1 MKKYLAVLALAAL
14 TSSCA
19 NTGTGNRAEYMPVAK
34 AEEMFASKPEFTI
47 SDTIQNYYFKT
58 SPKGPKEVFVYRIR
72 TYHQGT
78 ESENV
83 GMDIYEFNGE
93 HPLARILK
101 TGSSSTVLFGTNE
114 CECRRAVHYDSRINV
129 LEKTLAEIVTEKRQ

>member
-19 NTGTGNRAEYMPVAK
+19 NTGTEDRAEYMPVAK
-34 AEEMFASKPEFTI
+34 AEEMFASKPEITL
-47 SDTIQNYYFKT
+47 SDRVQYYYFRT
-58 SPKGPKEVFVYRIR
+58 TPKGPKEVFVYRIR

-101 TGSSSTVLFGTNE
+101 TGNSSIVLFDDNE
-114 CECRRAVHYDSRINV
+114 GKCNSAFYYNSRGDI
-129 LEKTLAEIVTEKRQ
+129 LQKTLAEIVTKKRQ